1 MRCKKIGMKI
11 IISIL
16 PVILLAMV
24 ILTVLSAISSEKI
37 IKEQINNV
45 MDSELSAQ
53 LQNIQNYLNS
63 VSSMANTLS
72 KSVGST
78 YESSDISDYEKLLGS
93 MAMDNDLVMGCGIWF
108 EPYVFDKSQKYV
120 GPYVYKEGSN
130 YIATYDYSNADYD
143 YFSQEYYKNSKSAT
157 KAVFTNPYYDETL
170 DTIMSTC
177 SIPIFNHNNTY
188 IGCITV
194 DMELTSIQT
203 LVGDIKVGEGGSGLL
218 LTADGTYI
226 YGDDLE
232 KATNS
237 EKIME
242 DDNSSLAEAAV
253 EIMGNQKGTSSYVKD
268 KNEYN
273 LYYTTLPDLN
283 WKLIIQMPEKEL
295 IRPIVELV
303 QKLIIVCIIAVLGVM
318 ATVLIQVKSI
328 SNGLKKVKTFASSLA
343 DRDFTIKQLEVK
355 TIDELGQM
363 GDSLNT
369 MYNSNKTVIQ
379 NIANRA
385 DEINDSSTKLNDSA
399 VNLQKQFLKIENY
412 MSEVNEAMMSTSA
425 STEEVNAS
433 TEEVNA
439 SVSVLTAQIQK
450 SKTMSDEIKDRAV
463 NIGKSSKKSFGIA
476 SDLAVKY
483 EAELKRSLENTKVVE
498 SIGTMAGVISD
509 IANQINLLSLNAS
522 IEAARAGEAGKGFA
536 VVASEIGR
544 LANDTAITVTEI
556 QDTVQEIEEAFK
568 ALTQDSSALLTFVK
582 ETVTPDYQSFV
593 NVAEQYEADANH
605 IEDISERISEMGSGI
620 ERIMREVSLA
630 IQSIAESA
638 QSTAENSNLIMNSVT
653 EVSVTVEDVNSMS
666 KQQEGIAY
674 NLSQVVGEFKLQ

>member
-1 MRCKKIGMKI
+1 MKCKKIGMKMI
-11 IISIL
+11 ITIL
-16 PVILLAMV
+16 PVIILAMV
-24 ILTVLSAISSEKI
+24 ILTILSAVSSEKI

-78 YESSDISDYEKLLGS
+78 YESSNISDYEKLLGR
-93 MAMDNDLVMGCGIWF
+93 MVMDNDLVMGSGIWF
-108 EPYVFDKSQKYV
+108 EPYVFDKSQEYV

-130 YIATYDYSNADYD
+130 FITTYDYSNADYD
-143 YFSQEYYKNSKSAT
+143 YFSQEYYKNSKNAT

-194 DMELTSIQT
+194 DMELTAIQT
-203 LVGDIKVGEGGSGLL
+203 LVGNIKVGESGNGLL

-253 EIMGNQKGTSSYVKD
+253 EIMGNQEGTSSYVKD

-295 IRPIVELV
+295 SRPIVELL

-328 SNGLKKVKTFASSLA
+328 SNGLKRVKTFASSLA
-343 DRDFTIKQLEVK
+343 DRDFTIRQLEVK
-355 TIDELGQM
+355 TTYRFKNNGC
-363 GDSLNT
+363 
-369 MYNSNKTVIQ
+369 
-379 NIANRA
+379 R
-385 DEINDSSTKLNDSA
+385 
-399 VNLQKQFLKIENY
+399 
-412 MSEVNEAMMSTSA
+412 
-425 STEEVNAS
+425 
-433 TEEVNA
+433 
-439 SVSVLTAQIQK
+439 
-450 SKTMSDEIKDRAV
+450 
-463 NIGKSSKKSFGIA
+463 GKRGI
-476 SDLAVKY
+476 
-483 EAELKRSLENTKVVE
+483 
-498 SIGTMAGVISD
+498 
-509 IANQINLLSLNAS
+509 
-522 IEAARAGEAGKGFA
+522 
-536 VVASEIGR
+536 
-544 LANDTAITVTEI
+544 
-556 QDTVQEIEEAFK
+556 
-568 ALTQDSSALLTFVK
+568 
-582 ETVTPDYQSFV
+582 
-593 NVAEQYEADANH
+593 
-605 IEDISERISEMGSGI
+605 
-620 ERIMREVSLA
+620 
-630 IQSIAESA
+630 
-638 QSTAENSNLIMNSVT
+638 
-653 EVSVTVEDVNSMS
+653 
-666 KQQEGIAY
+666 
-674 NLSQVVGEFKLQ
+674 